1 MSLCRV
7 RNLEEKEVRMTP
19 RFLSSLL
26 LLLSLTL
33 PPFPVH
39 SFAEEGMIVDGAG
52 YTLHDSESIKGH
64 NEQAV
69 EKDPVCDS
77 SKRPKIITVEPDE
90 AKPGETITIKG
101 EQFGTKDCFRGV
113 AFSAAGSAK
122 IDYRY
127 VNETTIEAT
136 VPDVRPGMSF
146 IDVVASGGNA
156 RSKAFLVQAK

>member
-1 MSLCRV
+1 MA
-7 RNLEEKEVRMTP
+7 P

-33 PPFPVH
+33 PPFPIH

-52 YTLHDSESIKGH
+52 YTLHDAESIKGH
-64 NEQAV
+64 NEQTV

-113 AFSAAGSAK
+113 EFSAAGPSK
-122 IDYRY
+122 IDYTY
-127 VNETTIEAT
+127 VNETTIKAT